1 MNKKALVNEILDL
14 YDTID
19 NYKNEL
25 KKYKAPTQ
33 ILNIINVEEENNK
46 ENEFKKLDSMA
57 KKMLFDKMM
66 SSWNLRDLK
75 VEVEEDSGEFNFL
88 TFEQFYK
95 TIDMSR
101 VINSGYNYLFE
112 NLTHNELKEYF
123 KNEFM
128 EYYKKQVDN
137 KKMEIVRSS
146 KNEEN

>member
-33 ILNIINVEEENNK
+33 ILNIVNVEEQNNK

-66 SSWNLRDLK
+66 NSWNLRDLK

-128 EYYKKQVDN
+128 EYYKKQVDD
-137 KKMEIVRSS
+137 KKMEIVRSA
-146 KNEEN
+146 KNENN